1 MLVSSSFLV
10 LAESDWKRFAGL
22 SGKSGWVCHVIS
34 PDPNDHGPD
43 GINFHDWDKDGDLD
57 LFVNY
62 EEGKYSRLFFNP
74 GAGGIRELWSE
85 YLEFSH
91 GKCEDSGIGDLDD
104 DGLVDYVANGGW
116 VYFNPGKSELK
127 KTGSWTKMSLFDQ
140 EQRVPMVM
148 DMDGD
153 GLQDLVVGGRAWF
166 KQPALNKREADYWQ
180 RYEIGAS
187 SWPMSCF
194 ANDLDGDGDL
204 DLLVQ
209 DRRKQGTFYYENPGK
224 EKATERWPV
233 RTIDP
238 ETGGMFM
245 AIGDLNGDGLADLVK
260 ASEKIKIFLRSNRS
274 GPPEYR
280 VIEVE
285 QPMQPPVVKVK
296 AKPKGVAILEMDGDP
311 AFSEVLIIPE
321 FAAQLWYLSRSED
334 GTWGNTLL
342 DVPGPESRKKMDN
355 AYLADLDGDGDLD
368 VATTEE
374 NGGWGVIWFENPEI
388 SDR

>member
-10 LAESDWKRFAGL
+10 LAKSDWKRFAGL

-74 GAGGIRELWSE
+74 GAGGIRELWGE

-127 KTGSWTKMSLFDQ
+127 KIGSWAKMSLFDQ
-140 EQRVPMVM
+140 EQRVPTVM

-166 KQPALNKREADYWQ
+166 KQPALNKREAEYWQ

-260 ASEKIKIFLRSNRS
+260 ASEKIKIFLRSNRALCL
-274 GPPEYR
+274 R
-280 VIEVE
+280 
-285 QPMQPPVVKVK
+285 
-296 AKPKGVAILEMDGDP
+296 
-311 AFSEVLIIPE
+311 
-321 FAAQLWYLSRSED
+321 
-334 GTWGNTLL
+334 
-342 DVPGPESRKKMDN
+342 
-355 AYLADLDGDGDLD
+355 
-368 VATTEE
+368 
-374 NGGWGVIWFENPEI
+374 
-388 SDR
+388 